1 VLCRQLF
8 LFSLLAQIDACRSD
22 NSMRI
27 ASSAIS
33 ARALD
38 VTVRSFDR
46 NGRRFAS
53 SSLSTKVAKEGYQSI
68 GSFHSDNLADLMAM
82 SDEEYVPPS
91 LPFGKESLGS
101 SRESDSDFLLDLD
114 EFTFLNHG
122 AFGAALTVGYDRAA
136 AWRRY
141 TERQPLRYFDRDLL
155 PHLAYSARRLADFAH
170 APKQH
175 VTLTVNATAGLNSVL
190 AGYARE
196 FGDAAHVILWDT
208 SYGSVKKMAQHY
220 CGSDNMTEIPL
231 QQDCYLDQLAT
242 SKNPTDVLQQALD
255 DAWHAADLQGK
266 RPLLILD
273 HTTSNTALTFPVELL
288 AKQVK
293 DYDTGA
299 LVLVDGAHGLLA
311 QDVNVSNMPNVDFYI
326 SNGHK
331 WLCTPRGVA
340 MLYAKPEWHDTVL
353 RRPAVISHGVDEP
366 DLFSRY
372 VWDGSRDYAAALSLP
387 VVLDYWKEKNPNL
400 VRKQI
405 KNALGF
411 GIHILAEAWHP
422 DSQAMKDWPGNVT
435 LTKFDSSML
444 SPMALV
450 RLPDRFGIDKT
461 STDAKLVQDF
471 LYSQNVE
478 LPVKCVQGKLY
489 VRVSCHVYNGVGDFE
504 ILADAINRFPSL

>member
-1 VLCRQLF
+1 
-8 LFSLLAQIDACRSD
+8 
-22 NSMRI
+22 MRI
-27 ASSAIS
+27 ASFVRG
-33 ARALD
+33 RALN
-38 VTVRSFDR
+38 TAVRSIQR

-53 SSLSTKVAKEGYQSI
+53 SSSSTKAGYQSI

-82 SDEEYVPPS
+82 PDEEYVPPV
-91 LPFGKESLGS
+91 LPFEEDVVVV
-101 SRESDSDFLLDLD
+101 RESDSDFLLDLNQ
-114 EFTFLNHG
+114 FTFLNHG

-141 TERQPLRYFDRDLL
+141 TEQQPLRYFDRDLL

-170 APKQH
+170 APKEH
-175 VTLTVNATAGLNSVL
+175 VTLTVNTTAGLNSVL
-190 AGYARE
+190 AGYSRE

-220 CGSDNMTEIPL
+220 CGSENVMEIPL
-231 QQDCYLDQLAT
+231 QQHHYLDQLAANR
-242 SKNPTDVLQQALD
+242 NPTDVIQQALD
-255 DAWHAADLQGK
+255 DAWHAASTELKGK

-273 HTTSNTALTFPVELL
+273 HTTSNTALNFPIELL

-293 DYDTGA
+293 DYNSDA

-311 QDVNVSNMPNVDFYI
+311 QDVKISDMPHVDFYI

-340 MLYAKPEWHDTVL
+340 MLYAKPVWHDTVL

-387 VVLDYWKEKNPNL
+387 AVLDYWEEKSPDL

-405 KNALGF
+405 KNTLGF
-411 GIHILAEAWHP
+411 GIHVLAEAWHP
-422 DSQAMKDWPGNVT
+422 DHQAMKDWPGKVT

-450 RLPDRFGIDKT
+450 QLPDRFGIGNT
-461 STDAKLVQDF
+461 STDAKAVQDF

-478 LPVKCVQGKLY
+478 VPVKCVLGKLY

-504 ILADAINRFPSL
+504 ILADAINKFPSL

>member
-1 VLCRQLF
+1 
-8 LFSLLAQIDACRSD
+8 
-22 NSMRI
+22 MRI

-33 ARALD
+33 SRALNAA
-38 VTVRSFDR
+38 VRSFHR
-46 NGRRFAS
+46 NGCRFAS
-53 SSLSTKVAKEGYQSI
+53 TKAVEGYQSI

-82 SDEEYVPPS
+82 SDEEYVPPV
-91 LPFGKESLGS
+91 LPFEENV
-101 SRESDSDFLLDLD
+101 SRDSDSNFLLDLD
-114 EFTFLNHG
+114 ECTFLNHG

-220 CGSDNMTEIPL
+220 CGSENVTEIPL
-231 QQDCYLDQLAT
+231 QQDHYLDQLAA
-242 SKNPTDVLQQALD
+242 SPNPTDVLQQALD
-255 DAWHAADLQGK
+255 DAWHASTADLQGK

-293 DYDTGA
+293 DYNTDA

-311 QDVNVSNMPNVDFYI
+311 QDVKISDTPNVDFYI

-340 MLYAKPEWHDTVL
+340 MLYSKPEWHDTVL

-387 VVLDYWKEKNPNL
+387 VVIDYWKEKNPDL
-400 VRKQI
+400 MRKQI
-405 KNALGF
+405 KNTLGF
-411 GIHILAEAWHP
+411 GIHVLAEAWHP
-422 DSQAMKDWPGNVT
+422 GNQAMKDWPGNVT
-435 LTKFDSSML
+435 LTKFDSNML

-461 STDAKLVQDF
+461 STDAKLAQDF

-478 LPVKCVQGKLY
+478 VPVKCVQGKLY

-504 ILADAINRFPSL
+504 VLADAINRYPRL